1 MTRFNHNRR
10 IPGKTFVRPA
20 SFCPIDGSGAEGY
33 NKRVNRESP
42 GESEEGRNVTMK
54 IKRIAALLLVL
65 LLTVGLTPS
74 VWAED
79 DLPFTDVS
87 ESNWFYDDVT

>member
-1 MTRFNHNRR
+1 
-10 IPGKTFVRPA
+10 
-20 SFCPIDGSGAEGY
+20 
-33 NKRVNRESP
+33 
-42 GESEEGRNVTMK
+42 MK